1 MLMNTK
7 ISVLLIL
14 FSLFL
19 FGQYSNIKVG
29 EKSPGIHV
37 TDYILN
43 APKDKNFSNK
53 YKVVEFWATW
63 CGPCLAAV
71 PHLNELQSKYKNNPK
86 LVFLSITDESPEKVK
101 KTLSKIK
108 FETVVIADQSKKTH
122 KTFIQQPDNNYS
134 VPSTILIDNQNIVRW
149 VGNPSMLNKDV
160 LDKFISDQPMENASA
175 TTSKK
180 TEETQKAT
188 EKKAGP
194 EEMFGLYYADIQKVY
209 ESNVNYAIHFMESDP
224 NLKYNMASY
233 YDLSNGKLMLFKWDA
248 KSILSILNNIPSY
261 KIILPDNFNKNYDF
275 LYKDMNF
282 NEAEGYDIN
291 KIKTFFT
298 SRLNLKEEK
307 VSVDKEVYILKILNE
322 NKLKENENNK
332 GELSHAGSSKE
343 FVNFDNYSLKGVA
356 NSIYNQ
362 YKIIVLDETNNTK
375 KYNFLFKRGNI
386 EDLIKELNNYGLTLE
401 KTNRKIDCLSYEK
414 AN

>member
-1 MLMNTK
+1 
-7 ISVLLIL
+7 
-14 FSLFL
+14 
-19 FGQYSNIKVG
+19 
-29 EKSPGIHV
+29 
-37 TDYILN
+37 
-43 APKDKNFSNK
+43 
-53 YKVVEFWATW
+53 
-63 CGPCLAAV
+63 
-71 PHLNELQSKYKNNPK
+71 
-86 LVFLSITDESPEKVK
+86 
-101 KTLSKIK
+101 
-108 FETVVIADQSKKTH
+108 
-122 KTFIQQPDNNYS
+122 
-134 VPSTILIDNQNIVRW
+134 
-149 VGNPSMLNKDV
+149 
-160 LDKFISDQPMENASA
+160 
-175 TTSKK
+175 
-180 TEETQKAT
+180 
-188 EKKAGP
+188 
-194 EEMFGLYYADIQKVY
+194 
-209 ESNVNYAIHFMESDP
+209 
-224 NLKYNMASY
+224 
-233 YDLSNGKLMLFKWDA
+233 
-248 KSILSILNNIPSY
+248 
-261 KIILPDNFNKNYDF
+261 
-275 LYKDMNF
+275 MNF